1 VDCGLRIADCGMRN
15 AECGMRNADCGLRI
29 ADCGLRIAEST
40 HGTNR
45 IERVGMDG
53 GGAVTGCFLGE

>member
-1 VDCGLRIADCGMRN
+1 MRN
-15 AECGMRNADCGLRI
+15 AECGLW
-29 ADCGLRIAEST
+29 IAEST

-53 GGAVTGCFLGE
+53 GGAVTGCFLGEWGILNNAIQLRLG